1 MIDSF
6 PDAIDEQ
13 LWDEACRRADMIRD
27 FLKHR
32 TSGST
37 IDNVAGLAAQL
48 ELSQATT
55 YRLINL
61 FNAGGNVMS
70 LVDRKPGRPEGHRA
84 LDEEREEIIRTT
96 IASFYLKRNRPSISR
111 LVREVQ
117 MNCISAGRKPP
128 HRRTIEARLE
138 DIDLQKR
145 AKRRGEKKIVKATT
159 ATPGAFS
166 ASRPL
171 AVVQVDHTKADIFV
185 VDEETRLPIGR
196 PWLTLAMDVC
206 SRMVTGFYLTM
217 EAPSR
222 LSTSLCLLHSVFDK
236 SAWLREREIVEP
248 WPVAGLPETL
258 HVDNGAD
265 FAAGPSREG
274 AKTQASR
281 SIGAHRAS
289 RILAATSSA

>member
-6 PDAIDEQ
+6 PNEIDEQ

-32 TSGST
+32 TSRST
-37 IDNVAGLAAQL
+37 VDNVAGLAAQL

-84 LDEEREEIIRTT
+84 LDEEREEIIRAT

-117 MNCISAGRKPP
+117 MNCILAGRKPP

-159 ATPGAFS
+159 ATPGASS
-166 ASRPL
+166 ASCLRFRVKATPDLGSRSLCGRRRGDSRTRCRRDFGRRQHQFGLGGFVRPVGRSGSGSGAGL
-171 AVVQVDHTKADIFV
+171 GSVEGLDLRLV
-185 VDEETRLPIGR
+185 VDRQHHGMSRRIDIQANDGRQLLGEGRVVGELEVPPAMRAET
-196 PWLTLAMDVC
+196 V
-206 SRMVTGFYLTM
+206 
-217 EAPSR
+217 
-222 LSTSLCLLHSVFDK
+222 
-236 SAWLREREIVEP
+236 
-248 WPVAGLPETL
+248 GLPDTL
-258 HVDNGAD
+258 H
-265 FAAGPSREG
+265 R
-274 AKTQASR
+274 R
-281 SIGAHRAS
+281 R
-289 RILAATSSA
+289 